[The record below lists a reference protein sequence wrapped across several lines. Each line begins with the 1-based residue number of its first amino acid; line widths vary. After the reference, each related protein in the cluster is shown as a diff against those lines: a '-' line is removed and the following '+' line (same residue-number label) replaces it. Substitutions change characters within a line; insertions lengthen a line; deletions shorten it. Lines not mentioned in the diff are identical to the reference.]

1 MKSVIVLLTAVI
13 FLSCKSE
20 NSDSKKI
27 FMAGALME
35 KLRHNA
41 AYSDSLKV
49 EVFLVDEKA
58 ANYLVEIPGGGY
70 AFSKQYKMKI
80 ADNKELSA
88 LVEKC
93 NVSVLAYGT
102 LKTYIAKELIAK
114 IPGKSGDSL
123 KHIFSTLR

>member
-20 NSDSKKI
+20 DSERKKI
-27 FMAGALME
+27 FMAGTLME
-35 KLRHNA
+35 KLRYNA
-41 AYSDSLKV
+41 AYADSLKV

-70 AFSKQYKMKI
+70 AFSKQYKMQV

-102 LKTYIAKELIAK
+102 LKTYIAKEIIAK